1 VTGRLPRGSLD
12 RSLILETAERL
23 SIEFGLANVTIR
35 RVAAALGVQHTAVH
49 HHFARRGDLVDALLG
64 RAVRRFNDRLPVVT
78 SDDWAANL
86 HDYWTAFRE
95 VLRSDTA
102 LFEMVV
108 GEWVTMGGSPEAL
121 ASSYQR
127 IDAQLADLLRAGF
140 SPEQAG
146 YAYHL
151 LSNYTRGCLLSERQF
166 RQHPGGTLSAQDR
179 PATLP
184 GDMGRYA
191 ALEVVAA
198 RNWSYTFAS
207 DDDFEQGLS
216 IIIRGLCTWLGPA
229 ED

>member
-1 VTGRLPRGSLD
+1 
-12 RSLILETAERL
+12 
-23 SIEFGLANVTIR
+23 
-35 RVAAALGVQHTAVH
+35 VAAALGVQHTAVH
-49 HHFARRGDLVDALLG
+49 HHFARRDDLVDALLG

-151 LSNYTRGCLLSERQF
+151 LSTYTRGCLLSERQF
-166 RQHPGGTLSAQDR
+166 LNAGGVTGPDDHGAESVVRMPGQLDR
-179 PATLP
+179 YPSL
-184 GDMGRYA
+184 GR
-191 ALEVVAA
+191 VAA
-198 RNWSYTFAS
+198 RNWSYTFAT
-207 DDDFEQGLS
+207 DADFRSGIDVVIAGLRAGLS
-216 IIIRGLCTWLGPA
+216 
-229 ED
+229 ESE